1 MSGDWCQSVA
11 CLYSLSTSLS
21 PAKGIHRRQT
31 LLRLKTSAADLVPGR
46 TESDSWLRIRPYDRT
61 LYICTV
67 WRKYKNILLSLT
79 GLKGQNHEIFNTFL
93 PKNST
98 LARYEQA
105 NYFSPNLSY
114 LRRYSRKTCQPIR
127 IHASRESWMKWN
139 LDKDTRCWSKIEQMF
154 LEPISFCDFGAF
166 FHVGDIAQLAFFLCI
181 YGLL

>member
-1 MSGDWCQSVA
+1 M
-11 CLYSLSTSLS
+11 
-21 PAKGIHRRQT
+21 
-31 LLRLKTSAADLVPGR
+31 
-46 TESDSWLRIRPYDRT
+46 
-61 LYICTV
+61 
-67 WRKYKNILLSLT
+67 LSLT

-166 FHVGDIAQLAFFLCI
+166 FHVGDIAQLAFFYVFMDYCSCQRGLNKCKQI
-181 YGLL
+181 IQLKTSFPVYGVEQQYPKLGTNRKLRAVQVTSLAWMMLGVYWPGGVVGNQ